1 MSTVSE
7 RDFGRLEATVE
18 KLEDQVEK
26 LTLAVERLATT
37 VEQAKGGWR
46 ILAAVGGAAS
56 VASTSF
62 TITSEDATD
71 TSDVAWVLVQA

>member
-1 MSTVSE
+1 MSAVSE

-26 LTLAVERLATT
+26 LTQAVERLATT

-46 ILAAVGGAAS
+46 VLAAVGGAAS
-56 VASTSF
+56 
-62 TITSEDATD
+62 
-71 TSDVAWVLVQA
+71 LVTAFAFKLLGFFKGIA

>member
-26 LTLAVERLATT
+26 LTAAVERLATT
-37 VEQAKGGWR
+37 VDQAKGGWR
-46 ILAAVGGAAS
+46 VLAAVGAAAS
-56 VASTSF
+56 VATTF
-62 TITSEDATD
+62 AIKF
-71 TSDVAWVLVQA
+71 LGLLKGY

>member
-1 MSTVSE
+1 MSTISD

-26 LTLAVERLATT
+26 LTQAVERLATT

-46 ILAAVGGAAS
+46 VLAAVGGAAS
-56 VASTSF
+56 VATAIAF
-62 TITSEDATD
+62 KLLGFFKG
-71 TSDVAWVLVQA
+71 VV